1 MLLNLRGADGPLY
14 RRIGHAL
21 KSAIRS
27 GRLAHGARLPSTRA
41 LAAGLGVSRN
51 TVMLAYEQLVA
62 EGYVVSRH
70 RSTTSVAAGLASR
83 SAPVLSRPRREGRLR
98 LSTYGRW
105 LMKDPAM
112 PPSGS
117 YASRPGL
124 RYDFRYGRPAMQ
136 EFPRATWR
144 RLLAARA
151 RRIAVDTCG
160 YGPPAGYRPLREA
173 LAEYLGRSRGMSCHA
188 DQIVIVNGSQQ
199 ALDLAARVLL
209 DPGHRVAI
217 EEPHYHGSRL
227 VFEAAGARLIGVP
240 VDGEGLDPAQ
250 LPPGTA
256 RARLVCVTPCHQFP
270 TGVIMPVG
278 RRQALLDWA
287 SRTGAWVVEDDYVS
301 EFRYEGRPL
310 EALQALDRTGRVIY
324 VGTFSKTLF
333 PALRLAYLVLPRPL
347 VRPFV
352 AAKWMADRYTAM
364 LGQEALTDF
373 ITSGH
378 FERYLRR
385 ACTRNAGRRRVLI
398 DALKQR
404 LGDRVEI
411 AGENAGVHLLVWLN
425 DVRPPEL
432 ESLIARAAGVGVGLY
447 PISAYYLRPPDRAGL
462 LFGYASRSEAEI
474 RAGIDRFATVVAD
487 VASARAD
494 RPRHIR
500 RAGMLAAIRP

>member
-1 MLLNLRGADGPLY
+1 MLLNLRGGGPLY

-41 LAAGLGVSRN
+41 LAMDLGVSRN

-62 EGYVVSRH
+62 EGYVITRG
-70 RSTTSVAAGLASR
+70 RSTTSVAGGMPPLTR
-83 SAPVLSRPRREGRLR
+83 LMSARPKLEGRPR
-98 LSTYGRW
+98 LSTYGQR
-105 LMKDPAM
+105 LTKDPTM

-117 YASRPGL
+117 YAARPGL
-124 RYDFRYGRPAMQ
+124 RYDFRYGRPAV
-136 EFPRATWR
+136 EDFPHEVWR

-151 RRIAVDTCG
+151 RRTSIDAFG
-160 YGPPAGYRPLREA
+160 YGPPAGFGPLREA
-173 LAEYLGRSRGMSCHA
+173 LADYLGRARGVSCDA

-209 DPGHRVAI
+209 DPGDGVVM
-217 EEPHYHGSRL
+217 EEPHYSGARL
-227 VFEAAGARLIGVP
+227 VFEASGARLTGVH
-240 VDGEGLDPAQ
+240 VDAEGMDTGRLPAA
-250 LPPGTA
+250 TA
-256 RARLVCVTPCHQFP
+256 RTRLACVTPCHQFP

-287 SRTGAWVVEDDYVS
+287 SRTGAWVIEDDYVS

-324 VGTFSKTLF
+324 VGTFSKILF

-347 VRPFV
+347 VRAFV
-352 AAKWMADRYTAM
+352 TAKWMTDRYTAM

-385 ACTRNAGRRRVLI
+385 ARAGNAARRRVLL
-398 DALKQR
+398 DALTAH

-411 AGENAGVHLLVWLN
+411 AGDNAGVHLLVWLN
-425 DVRPPEL
+425 DVAPPAL
-432 ESLIARAAGVGVGLY
+432 PSVITRAVAAGVGVY
-447 PISAYYLRPPDRAGL
+447 PITPYYFQPPPRAGL
-462 LFGYASRSEAEI
+462 LFGYAALTEAEI
-474 RAGIDRFATVVAD
+474 RTGIDRFAAVVP
-487 VASARAD
+487 ASRARSA
-494 RPRHIR
+494 PVSMAR
-500 RAGMLAAIRP
+500 RSPLNR